1 VSVDY
6 VLGIGG
12 FNLENVEKGL
22 DKTLKCVCGC
32 VGVCECGWVGGWVS
46 TVNDKLIDVC
56 LVHPVGGRTVVLI
69 GHEL

>member
-1 VSVDY
+1 MP
-6 VLGIGG
+6 
-12 FNLENVEKGL
+12 
-22 DKTLKCVCGC
+22 CVCVCVC
-32 VGVCECGWVGGWVS
+32 VGVWVWVWMWVWVWVWVCVWMWVWVS